1 MEGAAPSAPPVS
13 AFRMHKQSA
22 YILVLTVAALVTLGL
37 VMLYST
43 GAFAPDS
50 HGDQFNFLKR
60 QSFWLGVGF
69 IFSIVFALVDYHWL
83 ERSWYVL
90 YPAALGLLALCFIRP
105 IGMRINGSWRW
116 IHLGPVTFQPSE
128 LAKLAAIIFIAWWF
142 SKFEAKC
149 KGFLMG
155 LIYPVAVIATLFALI
170 VLETDLGT
178 TLLIGGTIFL
188 MMFVAGASPKFL
200 GPVVLAGLA
209 AVLTIAWHISQRQGR
224 LLAFLHPDQYQEKEG
239 HQQWMGLIAFGSGGP
254 EGLGLGNGRQKMLYL
269 PYAHTDFIFPVIGE
283 ELGLRITLVVV
294 FCYLLVVMS
303 GILIALNAKD
313 RFGMLLG
320 FGCTAILGLQ
330 AAINIGVTTSMLPN
344 KGLPLPFIS
353 YGGSNLC
360 FCLVCVGI
368 LINIYRQGKEDKTIA
383 GTQMM
388 VRVRHVSRI

>member
-1 MEGAAPSAPPVS
+1 
-13 AFRMHKQSA
+13 MHKQSA
-22 YILVLTVAALVTLGL
+22 YILVLAVAVLVTIGL

-50 HGDQFNFLKR
+50 HGDQFNFLKK

-69 IFSIVFALVDYHWL
+69 LFSILFALLDYHRL

-90 YPAALGLLALCFIRP
+90 FPIALGLLTLCFIRP
-105 IGMRINGSWRW
+105 VGMRINGSWRW
-116 IHLGPVTFQPSE
+116 IHAGPVTFQPSE

-149 KGFLMG
+149 KGILMG
-155 LIYPVAVIATLFALI
+155 LIYPVLAVVTLLVPI
-170 VLETDLGT
+170 VMETDLGT
-178 TLLIGGTIFL
+178 TLLIGGTVLLI
-188 MMFVAGASPKFL
+188 MFVAGASPKYL
-200 GPVVLAGLA
+200 GPLVVLSVA
-209 AVLTIAWHISQRQGR
+209 ALLGIAWHISERQGR

-239 HQQWMGLIAFGSGGP
+239 HQQWMGLIAFGSGGA

-283 ELGLRITLVVV
+283 ELGLRVTLVVV
-294 FCYLLVVMS
+294 FCYLLIVTS
-303 GILIALNAKD
+303 GILISLNAKD

-330 AAINIGVTTSMLPN
+330 AAINVGVTTSLFPN

-353 YGGSNLC
+353 YGGSNIF
-360 FCLVCVGI
+360 FCLVCIGI
-368 LINIYRQGKEDKTIA
+368 LINIYRQGKEDKTTA
-383 GTQMM
+383 NTEMM
-388 VRVRHVSRI
+388 VRIRHVSRI

>member
-1 MEGAAPSAPPVS
+1 
-13 AFRMHKQSA
+13 MHKQSA
-22 YILVLTVAALVTLGL
+22 YILVLAVAILVTIGL

-50 HGDQFNFLKR
+50 HGDQFNFLKK

-69 IFSIVFALVDYHWL
+69 VFSILFALLDYHRL
-83 ERSWYVL
+83 EKAWYAL
-90 YPAALGLLALCFIRP
+90 FPLALGLLALCFIRP

-116 IHLGPVTFQPSE
+116 VHAGPVTFQPSE
-128 LAKLAAIIFIAWWF
+128 LAKLVAIIFVAWWF

-149 KGFLMG
+149 KGILMG
-155 LIYPVAVIATLFALI
+155 LIYPVAVVATLLVLI

-178 TLLIGGTIFL
+178 TLLIGATVLLI
-188 MMFVAGASPKFL
+188 MFVAGASPKYL
-200 GPVVLAGLA
+200 GPLVIVSVA
-209 AVLTIAWHISQRQGR
+209 ALLGIAWHISERQGR

-239 HQQWMGLIAFGSGGP
+239 HQQWMGLIAFGSGGV

-283 ELGLRITLVVV
+283 ELGLRVTLVVV
-294 FCYLLVVMS
+294 FCYLLIVTS

-330 AAINIGVTTSMLPN
+330 AAINVGVTTSLFPN

-353 YGGSNLC
+353 YGGSNIF
-360 FCLVCVGI
+360 FCLICIGI
-368 LINIYRQGKEDKTIA
+368 LINIYRQGKEDKTTA
-383 GTQMM
+383 NTEMM

>member
-1 MEGAAPSAPPVS
+1 M
-13 AFRMHKQSA
+13 
-22 YILVLTVAALVTLGL
+22 VLTVAALVTVGL

-83 ERSWYVL
+83 ERSWYLL

-116 IHLGPVTFQPSE
+116 IHAGPVTFQPSE
-128 LAKLAAIIFIAWWF
+128 LAKLASIIFIAWWF

-149 KGFLMG
+149 KGFLIG
-155 LIYPVAVIATLFALI
+155 LIYPVAVIAALLALI

-178 TLLIGGTIFL
+178 TLLIGATIFL

-200 GPVVLAGLA
+200 GPLVVAGLA
-209 AVLTIAWHISQRQGR
+209 ALLMIAWHISERQGR

-283 ELGLRITLVVV
+283 ELGLRITLIVV
-294 FCYLLVVMS
+294 FCYLLVVMA

-353 YGGSNLC
+353 YGGSNLF

-368 LINIYRQGKEDKTIA
+368 LINIYRQGKEDRTVA
-383 GTQMM
+383 STQMM

>member
-1 MEGAAPSAPPVS
+1 
-13 AFRMHKQSA
+13 MHRQSA
-22 YILVLTVAALVTLGL
+22 YILVLAVAVLVTIGL

-50 HGDQFNFLKR
+50 HGDQFNFLKK

-69 IFSIVFALVDYHWL
+69 VFSILFALLDYHRL
-83 ERSWYVL
+83 EKAWFAL
-90 YPAALGLLALCFIRP
+90 FPLALGLLTLCFIRP

-116 IHLGPVTFQPSE
+116 IHAGPVTFQPSE
-128 LAKLAAIIFIAWWF
+128 LAKLVAIIFVAWWF
-142 SKFEAKC
+142 SKFEPKC
-149 KGFLMG
+149 KRILMG
-155 LIYPVAVIATLFALI
+155 LIFPVAVIATLLVPI

-178 TLLIGGTIFL
+178 TLLIGATVLLI
-188 MMFVAGASPKFL
+188 MFVAGASPKYL
-200 GPVVLAGLA
+200 GPLVIASVA
-209 AVLTIAWHISQRQGR
+209 ALIGIAWRISERQGR

-239 HQQWMGLIAFGSGGP
+239 HQQWMGLIAFGSGGV

-283 ELGLRITLVVV
+283 ELGLRVTLVVV
-294 FCYLLVVMS
+294 FCYLLIVTS

-330 AAINIGVTTSMLPN
+330 AAINVGVTTSLFPN

-353 YGGSNLC
+353 YGGSNIL
-360 FCLVCVGI
+360 FCLICIGI
-368 LINIYRQGKEDKTIA
+368 LINIYRQGKEDKTTA
-383 GTQMM
+383 NSTMT
-388 VRVRHVSRI
+388 VRVRNVSRI

>member
-1 MEGAAPSAPPVS
+1 
-13 AFRMHKQSA
+13 MHKQSA
-22 YILVLTVAALVTLGL
+22 YILVLAVAVLVTLGL

-50 HGDQFNFLKR
+50 HGDQFNFLKK

-69 IFSIVFALVDYHWL
+69 VFSILFALLDYHRL
-83 ERSWYVL
+83 ERFWYVL
-90 YPAALGLLALCFIRP
+90 FPIALGLLALCFIRP

-116 IHLGPVTFQPSE
+116 IHAGPVTFQPSE
-128 LAKLAAIIFIAWWF
+128 LAKLVAIIFVAWWF
-142 SKFEAKC
+142 SKFESKSN
-149 KGFLMG
+149 GILMG
-155 LIYPVAVIATLFALI
+155 LIYPVAVVVTLLI
-170 VLETDLGT
+170 PILLETDLGT
-178 TLLIGGTIFL
+178 TLLIGGTVLLI
-188 MMFVAGASPKFL
+188 MFVAGASPKYL
-200 GPVVLAGLA
+200 GPLVIVGVAGLLG
-209 AVLTIAWHISQRQGR
+209 VAWHIAERQGR

-239 HQQWMGLIAFGSGGP
+239 HQQWMGLIAFGSGGV

-283 ELGLRITLVVV
+283 ELGLRVTLIVV
-294 FCYLLVVMS
+294 FCYILIVTS
-303 GILIALNAKD
+303 GILISLNAKD

-330 AAINIGVTTSMLPN
+330 AAINVGVTTSLFPN

-353 YGGSNLC
+353 YGGSNLL
-360 FCLVCVGI
+360 FCLVCIGI

-383 GTQMM
+383 NAKMM

>member
-1 MEGAAPSAPPVS
+1 
-13 AFRMHKQSA
+13 MHRQSA
-22 YILVLTVAALVTLGL
+22 YILVLAVAVLVTIGL

-50 HGDQFNFLKR
+50 HGDQFNFLKK

-69 IFSIVFALVDYHWL
+69 IFSILFALLDYHLL
-83 ERSWYVL
+83 EKAWFAL
-90 YPAALGLLALCFIRP
+90 FPLALGLLTLCFIRP

-116 IHLGPVTFQPSE
+116 IHAGPVTFQPSE
-128 LAKLAAIIFIAWWF
+128 LAKLVAIVFIAWWF
-142 SKFEAKC
+142 SKFEPKC
-149 KGFLMG
+149 NRFLIG
-155 LIYPVAVIATLFALI
+155 LIFPGTVIATLLVPI

-178 TLLIGGTIFL
+178 TLLIGATVLLI
-188 MMFVAGASPKFL
+188 MFVAGASPKYL
-200 GPVVLAGLA
+200 GPLVIASVAGL
-209 AVLTIAWHISQRQGR
+209 LGIAWHISQRQGR

-239 HQQWMGLIAFGSGGP
+239 HQQWMGLIAFGSGGV

-283 ELGLRITLVVV
+283 ELGLRVTLLIV
-294 FCYLLVVMS
+294 FCYLLIVTS

-330 AAINIGVTTSMLPN
+330 AAINVGVTTSLFPN

-353 YGGSNLC
+353 YGGSNIF
-360 FCLVCVGI
+360 FCLICIGI
-368 LINIYRQGKEDKTIA
+368 LINIYRQGKEENTTA
-383 GTQMM
+383 NTTMA